1 MKTERTPSD
10 YRTRRL
16 VGQLPDQVSIG
27 RLGGHNVGQL
37 HAGGRSECLSGVRRR
52 LVDLLAEASMEV
64 TDEERV

>member
-1 MKTERTPSD
+1 MKPERTSSD
-10 YRTRRL
+10 YRTLRL

-27 RLGGHNVGQL
+27 RPGGNGVGQL

-64 TDEERV
+64 ADEVRV